1 MLQEKTI
8 AIIKATVPVL
18 EVHGEAITRRFYERL
33 FEAHPELLNV
43 FNINNQRQG
52 RQQAALANAVYAA
65 AVHIEKLDTIIPVV
79 KQIGAK
85 HRSLGVLPAHYP
97 IVGEHLLGAMRDV
110 LQENATDEIISAWA
124 EAYGII
130 AQAFIDVE
138 KELYEAAAE
147 QPGGWEGLRSFR
159 ITRRIKESDVI
170 DSFYLE
176 PLDQKSIAAFQPG
189 QYLTLQLKAPGVD
202 YAQMRHYSLS
212 DSPNKS
218 YYRISVKREDERD
231 TTPGGLISRY
241 IHSLSVGDT
250 VEVAA
255 PAGEFIIP
263 ENTQPL
269 TLLSGGV
276 GMTPFMSYMN
286 TAADQA
292 SERHIVW
299 IHAALNG
306 DVHAFAE
313 ESEQL
318 AERLTH
324 LTKRVVYERPTD
336 RDERDKQF
344 YAKGYITADVLREA
358 GFHPEGLFFICGPEP
373 FMRAMYHLL
382 TKLGVKQE
390 NITFEFFGPASSIEA
405 QAIAN

>member
-8 AIIKATVPVL
+8 AVIKATIPVL

-65 AVHIEKLDTIIPVV
+65 AVHIEKLDAIIPVV

-85 HRSLGVLPAHYP
+85 HRSLGVLPEHYP

-110 LQENATDEIISAWA
+110 LQESATDEIIAAWA

-138 KELYEAAAE
+138 KELYEEAVK

-159 ITRRIKESDVI
+159 IARRVKESDVI

-176 PLDQKSIAAFQPG
+176 PLDQKPIASYQPG

-231 TTPGGLISRY
+231 ATPGGLISRY
-241 IHSLSVGDT
+241 IHSLAVGDT

-255 PAGEFIIP
+255 PAGEFIIE
-263 ENTQPL
+263 ENNHPL

-276 GMTPFMSYMN
+276 GMTPFMSYLN
-286 TAADQA
+286 TAA
-292 SERHIVW
+292 ERLSNRSIVW

-306 DVHAFAE
+306 DVHAFAD
-313 ESEQL
+313 ESNQL
-318 AERLTH
+318 AQRLAN
-324 LTKRVVYERPTD
+324 LTKRVVYERPTA
-336 RDERDKQF
+336 RDEQEKRFD
-344 YAKGYITADVLREA
+344 AKGYITADVLREA
-358 GFHPEGLFFICGPEP
+358 GFRPDGLFYICGPES
-373 FMRAMYHLL
+373 FMRAMYRLL
-382 TKLGVKQE
+382 TQLGVKEE
-390 NITFEFFGPASSIEA
+390 NISFEFFGPASSIEA
-405 QAIAN
+405 QAVAN